1 MSHSVSLTKPLLALP
16 NGFVDETC
24 ILEYFMLNVSR
35 ETIFMCFVDET
46 EGVIFMA
53 WSDKKLVNE
62 ARKRF
67 DRLNKSELNT
77 DTLEILKNNLTV
89 FYSKNKGVRKTS
101 LSGISIKKSMNVGQR
116 KEMRQI
122 LRSFIKGEESKPQQI
137 KREYDK
143 MFGQYEKGMQRW
155 KRVKAKSYKEML
167 GELNNLKRILEDRKA
182 LTYLGSQ
189 VIKETWERQQEEG
202 LDKEIVREVL
212 NKYASRIEE
221 EEENGVRNTRT
232 TSEIVADVFADIESM
247 VNAYDGII

>member
-1 MSHSVSLTKPLLALP
+1 
-16 NGFVDETC
+16 
-24 ILEYFMLNVSR
+24 
-35 ETIFMCFVDET
+35 
-46 EGVIFMA
+46 MA

-67 DRLNKSELNT
+67 DRLNKSGLST

-122 LRSFIKGEESKPQQI
+122 LRSFLKGEESKPQQI

-143 MFGQYEKGMQRW
+143 MFGQYESGMQ
-155 KRVKAKSYKEML
+155 KRKRAKAKSYVEML
-167 GELNNLKRILEDRKA
+167 GELGKLKRILEDRKA
-182 LTYLGSQ
+182 LTYLGSE
-189 VIKETWERQQEEG
+189 VLKETWERQQDEG
-202 LDKEIVREVL
+202 WNVEMVREVL
-212 NKYASRIEE
+212 NGYASKMET
-221 EEENGVRNTRT
+221 EEENGLRNSRT
-232 TSEIVADVFADIESM
+232 TSEIVTDVFAEIESR